1 MILEPY
7 HIGNNL
13 NGGVILKKIA
23 LISTGGTIAM
33 KEDKS
38 GLAVPT
44 VGAKDLIDWLEDI
57 QKEFIVDSIDFI
69 NLPSAHLTFKDL
81 MGLRNLIIDLSKKGY
96 DGIVITHGTDTM
108 EETAYF
114 LDLTTDLNI
123 PIVLTGSQRNLS
135 AISSDVAINIMD
147 SIRVAADD
155 MAAEMGVLI
164 VFASEIIP
172 AREATKVHRT
182 GLNTFK
188 SIELGHIGSI
198 DNNRVLWFRK
208 PIIREY
214 YGVGD
219 IENILVDIVVSYLGA
234 DSRNIRNSIRDGV
247 DGIVLQALG
256 AGHIPKAMLDGIKEA
271 IDASIPVVL
280 TSRTIKGRFFTNTY
294 GFEGSEKH
302 LRNMG
307 VIFGEDLSS
316 QKVRIK
322 LMVLLSLGYDY
333 ERIKYEF
340 EKNYY

>member
-1 MILEPY
+1 MVKGIILEGA
-7 HIGNNL
+7 IF
-13 NGGVILKKIA
+13 LKRIA

-33 KEDKS
+33 EADKS

-44 VGAKDLIDWLEDI
+44 AGAKDLLDSLNNIK
-57 QKEFIVDSIDFI
+57 KEFIIDAIDFI
-69 NLPSAHLTFKDL
+69 NIPSAHMTIKDL
-81 MGLRNLIIDLSKKGY
+81 IGLRNLVMDISRKGY

-147 SIRVAADD
+147 SIRVAADE

-164 VFASEIIP
+164 VFASEIVP
-172 AREATKVHRT
+172 AREATKTHRT
-182 GLNTFK
+182 GLDTFK
-188 SIELGHIGSI
+188 SLEFGHIGTI

-208 PIIREY
+208 PIIKET
-214 YGVGD
+214 YGLG
-219 IENILVDIVVSYLGA
+219 NIDNIVVDIIPSYLGS

-247 DGIVLQALG
+247 DGIVLQSLG
-256 AGHIPKAMLDGIKEA
+256 AGHIPKAMLDGISEA
-271 IDASIPVVL
+271 ISLSIPVVL

-294 GFEGSEKH
+294 GFEGSERH
-302 LRNMG
+302 LRSLG
-307 VIFGEDLSS
+307 VIFGEDLPS

-333 ERIKYEF
+333 DRIKYEF